1 MGSKSLL
8 IRLIDLW
15 TGPITKKF
23 VLVITWFVGLLQI
36 NCPRK
41 ILNSLGEG
49 YYRTIQIF
57 RGQFIRN
64 SPNKPC
70 NY

>member
-1 MGSKSLL
+1 MDSKSLL
-8 IRLIDLW
+8 IRLIELW
-15 TGPITKKF
+15 TGSVLKKL

-41 ILNSLGEG
+41 FEYNLGEAC
-49 YYRTIQIF
+49 YRTIQIF

-64 SPNKPC
+64 NPNKPC